1 MEIEPTG
8 VFYGCGCVC
17 WEGMKRGKRQVYSY
31 PEIFF
36 FFAYS
41 NLLNGNDEDRKV

>member
-17 WEGMKRGKRQVYSY
+17 WEGRKRGKRQVCHYS
-31 PEIFF
+31 EIFLPTVI
-36 FFAYS
+36 Y
-41 NLLNGNDEDRKV
+41 